1 MLARVF
7 LKVSNQRMAE
17 NFGCEHCWP
26 PDADAAWQARNALH
40 TEHELVDESHFH
52 VMIQACRHCSQR
64 FVSIFT
70 ETVDWVDG
78 DDPQYWTLLPVT
90 AAEVAKLVQQGDSV
104 TETELSALGAGRRL
118 LRHDHPKG
126 GPARSYWG

>member
-7 LKVSNQRMAE
+7 LKVSNERVAE
-17 NFGCEHCWP
+17 NFGCERCWP
-26 PDADAAWQARNALH
+26 ATADAAWQARAALE
-40 TEHELVDESHFH
+40 TEHELIDESHYH
-52 VMIQACRHCSQR
+52 VTIRACCACSQR
-64 FVSIFT
+64 FVAVFT

-90 AAEVAKLVQQGDSV
+90 AAEVAKLLQQGDAV
-104 TETELSALGAGRRL
+104 TETELNAIGLGRRR